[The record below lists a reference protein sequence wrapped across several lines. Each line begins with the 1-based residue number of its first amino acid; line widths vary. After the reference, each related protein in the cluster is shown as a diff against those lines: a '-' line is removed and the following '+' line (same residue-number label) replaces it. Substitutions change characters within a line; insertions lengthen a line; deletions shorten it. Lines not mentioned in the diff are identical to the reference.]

1 MVSEFSVLQSDSKEF
16 VPAINKLISDSK
28 FNPIYSS
35 LFDSFYEE
43 IASHKFKDLSLLI
56 MQGSQ
61 PVIGLLQNIEI
72 DSKTKP
78 KVGYFGRSA
87 ALIASPNFT
96 FDFIDS
102 ATQLL
107 ENFVKND
114 ASNILL
120 KNSEISGEI
129 RINNHTILQTAFVE
143 NLIRRFATVE
153 TRFNRIID
161 LNQQEDKIIGDF
173 SKSIKSAL
181 SKNLGDS
188 QEIEIINQNSSQ
200 QMIKLAFDSLKS
212 LHFNSAGRS
221 TRSNQSWNIQR
232 EFLVGGNAFI
242 VQLLSQGHVISSAY
256 FMITGYDCYYGV
268 SASAPKTNGISFS
281 HLCISSAIA
290 YSKKLGL
297 QTFHLG
303 EQYSYLSHNI
313 TDKESNI
320 EKFKSFFGGRLSM
333 EVLLLK

>member
-1 MVSEFSVLQSDSKEF
+1 MSEFSVLQSDSKEF
-16 VPAINKLISDSK
+16 VPAINKLIFDSK

-35 LFDSFYEE
+35 VFDSFYEE
-43 IASHKFKDLSLLI
+43 IAGHKFKDLSLLV
-56 MQGSQ
+56 MQGTH
-61 PVIGLLQNIEI
+61 PIIGLLQNIEI

-78 KVGYFGRSA
+78 KVSHFGRSA
-87 ALIASPNFT
+87 ALIANPNFT
-96 FDFIDS
+96 FDLIDS
-102 ATQLL
+102 ASQLL
-107 ENFVKND
+107 EDFVKND
-114 ASNILL
+114 TSNILL
-120 KNSEISGEI
+120 KNLEISGEI
-129 RINNHTILQTAFVE
+129 RINNHAILQTAFAE
-143 NLIRRFATVE
+143 NLIRRFAKVE

-161 LNQQEDKIIGDF
+161 LNQEEGRIREDF

-188 QEIEIINQNSSQ
+188 QEIEIVSENSSQ
-200 QMIKLAFDSLKS
+200 QMIKSAFDSLKS

-221 TRSNQSWNIQR
+221 TRSDQSWNIQR
-232 EFLVGGNAFI
+232 KFLVGGNAFI
-242 VQLLSQGHVISSAY
+242 VQLLSQGNVISSAY

-268 SASAPKTNGISFS
+268 GASAPKINGISFS
-281 HLCISSAIA
+281 HLCISNAIA

-303 EQYSYLSHNI
+303 EQYSYLSHEI

-320 EKFKSFFGGRLSM
+320 EKFKSFFGGRLLL